1 MIEEKEKK
9 SRFRRKKKKDDEMLR
24 IEELEK
30 LMADTGGEVD
40 PDTLISM
47 YMPQLKRKL
56 FAAALLRNLTDSNTI
71 VCLGALIAAVIVY
84 AIFVVVLRC
93 ITYEDCM
100 LLPKGEK
107 IAKILHIKQK
117 T

>member
-1 MIEEKEKK
+1 MTITVLDLIAMRR
-9 SRFRRKKKKDDEMLR
+9 SVTTRPAIFRNVLR
-24 IEELEK
+24 PAAAAGI
-30 LMADTGGEVD
+30 MGAATF
-40 PDTLISM
+40 
-47 YMPQLKRKL
+47 

>member
-1 MIEEKEKK
+1 MSNEQKKK
-9 SRFRRKKKKDDEMLR
+9 SPFSSKKFRHG
-24 IEELEK
+24 
-30 LMADTGGEVD
+30 T
-40 PDTLISM
+40 
-47 YMPQLKRKL
+47 
-56 FAAALLRNLTDSNTI
+56 FAVL
-71 VCLGALIAAVIVY
+71 LIAAVIVY